1 MQTRSS
7 ENESSG
13 FAKSFSDDLLSS
25 VNMLYIKRVCASSEH

>member
-25 VNMLYIKRVCASSEH
+25 INMLYIKRAVTSSKR